1 MEILPERIKLI
12 QLQMTLLRALE
23 SHTLSQRQWK
33 GDLPCVQITGYVS
46 VCVQV
51 WVIHSL
57 FEWMTR
63 THRVHDIQIPG
74 VHTHTYPKAWLGER
88 GECWTGTGAMSPIHF
103 YEWYHVGVSESSRSL
118 FMTFTVT
125 QAGSHDLCLSM
136 IPKKYA
142 STCFTFWGCLV
153 SCARSRTTFNRSFLS
168 QLLPPFSLFHR
179 SRGVYNTTVFLRL
192 NSFTVTCLE
201 ARCNKLWWISIF

>member
-1 MEILPERIKLI
+1 MISKYPAF
-12 QLQMTLLRALE
+12 T
-23 SHTLSQRQWK
+23 
-33 GDLPCVQITGYVS
+33 
-46 VCVQV
+46 
-51 WVIHSL
+51 
-57 FEWMTR
+57 
-63 THRVHDIQIPG
+63 
-74 VHTHTYPKAWLGER
+74 HTHIQRHDWVRG
-88 GECWTGTGAMSPIHF
+88 GECGTGTGAMSPIHF

-201 ARCNKLWWISIF
+201 ARCNKL